1 MTSSN
6 QFQPPSGVT
15 LAAVARRLSKGQL
28 KPTQALKWLTS
39 ILLLVGVIVFIG
51 LNYNFS
57 GYLDDVR
64 RISPLVLALVLLS
77 LFGNALAASLRF
89 QAVATQIG
97 HRVTFRHAMAAVGAG
112 SVAGAL
118 FFQIAG
124 QLIGRGF
131 VMARAAVPFA
141 SVVVLT
147 AYERIVAAIVS
158 ALLAFA
164 GAYFIFGNVYLDQN
178 AGGGTLIKIMLGLFA
193 ATGAGALLGYGRL
206 AASSIAPWLTKNFA
220 TGFLQLVALT
230 VIVQMPMM
238 LAYVLASH
246 ALSPQTPIPDL
257 TASSAI
263 VMFAA
268 SVPISLAGWGVR
280 EMSTV
285 VALGAIGVAPQ
296 AALLTAVI
304 IGAGSM
310 ISMFVLAGVAFPG
323 SMRRIA
329 ATEDRTAGTQIDFLR
344 ALVWA
349 VPIGVAILVFFQIY
363 VPLGS
368 GTLLN
373 VNLADP
379 LAILGG
385 VLFVLAYV
393 QDRKLP
399 QWRYRYMNEALVA
412 ASLVLTLSLF
422 IGASRFGWTDWA
434 VVNRYWGWYILLAY
448 AGSGALLTRYSGRE
462 GLRILL
468 LSFAGACAAIAVLEI
483 LLLTLYNLGIQ
494 TTLPLLPSELEGF
507 SQNHNFFAFQL
518 LMTLAAVFVAV
529 RGQSL
534 RVGLIALLL
543 ATLFFSAS
551 RSSWITVIFVLAA
564 SIYMNA
570 ATGREIVR
578 ALLFALA
585 VIAPILV
592 AGLLFGHADST
603 PTPFV
608 GTSNTE
614 TRMMSIIGG
623 LKLFVEHP
631 LLGAGLGAFRNKLI
645 IYEAD
650 QPLLIHSTSVW
661 LLAELGIVG
670 LITFATPAVYALIAE
685 LRRRYVDSAGQLIV
699 LCLVGFGVM
708 SLPADMLYQRTFWLL
723 FGAALML
730 KSAVSRDE
738 AQCAS
743 THQSSCRALAGVTTD
758 SLSTIPPNTPTLKI

>member
-15 LAAVARRLSKGQL
+15 WAAVARRLSKGQL

-77 LFGNALAASLRF
+77 LFATALAASLRF

-97 HRVTFRHAMAAVGAG
+97 HRVTFRHAMAAVGVG
-112 SVAGAL
+112 SVGGAL

-206 AASSIAPWLTKNFA
+206 AESSIAPWLTKNFA

-329 ATEDRTAGTQIDFLR
+329 ATEDRTAGTQID
-344 ALVWA
+344 
-349 VPIGVAILVFFQIY
+349 
-363 VPLGS
+363 
-368 GTLLN
+368 
-373 VNLADP
+373 
-379 LAILGG
+379 
-385 VLFVLAYV
+385 
-393 QDRKLP
+393 
-399 QWRYRYMNEALVA
+399 
-412 ASLVLTLSLF
+412 
-422 IGASRFGWTDWA
+422 
-434 VVNRYWGWYILLAY
+434 
-448 AGSGALLTRYSGRE
+448 
-462 GLRILL
+462 
-468 LSFAGACAAIAVLEI
+468 
-483 LLLTLYNLGIQ
+483 
-494 TTLPLLPSELEGF
+494 
-507 SQNHNFFAFQL
+507 
-518 LMTLAAVFVAV
+518 
-529 RGQSL
+529 
-534 RVGLIALLL
+534 
-543 ATLFFSAS
+543 
-551 RSSWITVIFVLAA
+551 
-564 SIYMNA
+564 
-570 ATGREIVR
+570 
-578 ALLFALA
+578 
-585 VIAPILV
+585 
-592 AGLLFGHADST
+592 
-603 PTPFV
+603 
-608 GTSNTE
+608 
-614 TRMMSIIGG
+614 
-623 LKLFVEHP
+623 
-631 LLGAGLGAFRNKLI
+631 
-645 IYEAD
+645 
-650 QPLLIHSTSVW
+650 
-661 LLAELGIVG
+661 
-670 LITFATPAVYALIAE
+670 
-685 LRRRYVDSAGQLIV
+685 
-699 LCLVGFGVM
+699 
-708 SLPADMLYQRTFWLL
+708 
-723 FGAALML
+723 
-730 KSAVSRDE
+730 
-738 AQCAS
+738 
-743 THQSSCRALAGVTTD
+743 
-758 SLSTIPPNTPTLKI
+758 